1 MDHQRL
7 LLDHLD
13 LIDQIVRKTGRHR
26 HLSAAEREDFAG
38 FVHLRLIDDDYAILR
53 KFQGRSS
60 WFTYLAAVIE
70 RMGFDFCA
78 QMWGR
83 WRPSAMAERLGPEA
97 VLLERLVTRDGHAID
112 EAIALARHHEV
123 DLTDGDLRR
132 IWQQLPK
139 RIRPTEVG
147 EDAAASVSGNDNA
160 EVLVED
166 AERAHAVERLNRGL
180 RAAFAE
186 IAAPDRVTIA
196 LVFDQKLPLAK
207 VAVLTGSS
215 LPTIHRRLK
224 KSFQHLQGAL
234 ARDGFGAREIADLI
248 GHPSIALSPL
258 LRDEVERFFKRGRLP
273 KRDG

>member
-38 FVHLRLIDDDYAILR
+38 FVHLRLIEHDYAILR

-97 VLLERLVTRDGHAID
+97 VLLERLVTRDGHTVD
-112 EAIALARHHEV
+112 EAIALASHHEV
-123 DLTDGDLRR
+123 DLTDAELRR
-132 IWQQLPK
+132 LWQQLPK
-139 RIRPTEVG
+139 RVRPIEVG
-147 EDAAASVSGNDNA
+147 EDAAASVSGTDDS
-160 EVLVED
+160 EILVDD
-166 AERAHAVERLNRGL
+166 AERERAVERLNRGL
-180 RAAFAE
+180 RAAFVE

-196 LVFDQKLPLAK
+196 LLFDQKLPLAK
-207 VAVLTGSS
+207 IAGLTGSS

-224 KSFQHLQGAL
+224 KSFQHIQAAL
-234 ARDGFGAREIADLI
+234 AREGFSAREVADLI

-258 LRDEVERFFKRGRLP
+258 LRDEVERFFKRGRLS